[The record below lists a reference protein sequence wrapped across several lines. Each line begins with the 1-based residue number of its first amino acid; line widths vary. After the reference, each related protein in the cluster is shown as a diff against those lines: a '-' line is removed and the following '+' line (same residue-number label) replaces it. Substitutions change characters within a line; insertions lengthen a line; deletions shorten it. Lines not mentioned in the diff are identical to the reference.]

1 MERRPTAAIR
11 LPNLVLLAGPN
22 GSGKSTFAK
31 SALRDVA
38 QFDVKIDADEIA
50 RHLSSNDPASVAFAA
65 GKKAISLRLAALAAR
80 QSLVIETT
88 LSSNELFRFARE
100 AKSTGYTFIFV
111 YLFIASVDLC
121 DFRVK
126 QRVMKGGHSIPID
139 VITRRHRRSIV
150 NFDRFFGLS
159 HEALVYNA
167 ELEQPQLVASK
178 QDGTVKVH
186 DEFGWAELGIAIQDA
201 SHIE

>member
-1 MERRPTAAIR
+1 MERRPAAAIS

-50 RHLSSNDPASVAFAA
+50 RHLNPNDPASVAFAA
-65 GKKAISLRLAALAAR
+65 GKKAIYLRQAAIAAR

-88 LSSNELFRFARE
+88 LSSNELLRFVRDT
-100 AKSTGYTFIFV
+100 KSAGYTFILV
-111 YLFIASVDLC
+111 YLFIASIDLC

-126 QRVMKGGHSIPID
+126 QRVMKGGHSIPVD
-139 VITRRHRRSIV
+139 VIARRHRKSLA
-150 NFDRFFGLS
+150 NFDRFFGHS

-178 QDGTVKVH
+178 QGGTVKVH
-186 DEFGWAELGIAIQDA
+186 DEFGWAELGIAIKDA
-201 SHIE
+201 S